1 MLPLIAAAAFFIGI
15 HLVVAGTSL
24 RQSIVGAIGESAY
37 LGLFSLASIGGIV
50 ALCMAYNEASLDPGE
65 PLWYLGEG
73 VKHAGGL
80 VIALAFLFAVP
91 GLLTPNPTSVR
102 QESVAAKEDAAS
114 GMLRITRHPFLWG
127 VALWSVF
134 HLAANGDL
142 PSVIFFGTF
151 AILSVLGT
159 FSIDARRQKKLGDAW
174 QGFAG
179 KTSNIPFMAIL
190 SGRNRLAIGE
200 LLSWRQAV
208 ALVAFAAIMLSH
220 HRLFGVSPFPGG
232 WVPF

>member
-1 MLPLIAAAAFFIGI
+1 
-15 HLVVAGTSL
+15 VAS
-24 RQSIVGAIGESAY
+24 
-37 LGLFSLASIGGIV
+37 
-50 ALCMAYNEASLDPGE
+50 
-65 PLWYLGEG
+65 
-73 VKHAGGL
+73 
-80 VIALAFLFAVP
+80 
-91 GLLTPNPTSVR
+91 
-102 QESVAAKEDAAS
+102 KEDAAS

-127 VALWSVF
+127 VALWSAV

-179 KTSNIPFMAIL
+179 KTSNIPFLAIL
-190 SGRNRLAIGE
+190 TGRNRLAIGE